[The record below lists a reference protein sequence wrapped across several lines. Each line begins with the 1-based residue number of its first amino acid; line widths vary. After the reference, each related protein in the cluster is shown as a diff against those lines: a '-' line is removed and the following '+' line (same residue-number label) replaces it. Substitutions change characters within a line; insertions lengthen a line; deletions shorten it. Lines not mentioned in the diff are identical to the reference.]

1 MAGNMNQSII
11 NLYDEY
17 THKPLP
23 RREFME
29 RLVTLTGSIA
39 AANGALALL
48 EPNAAMAQTIAADDP
63 RLVTQDGVSIADNAK
78 GYLVRPRQATRKGFV
93 IVVHENR
100 GLNAH
105 IRDVARRVA
114 LGGFVAFAPDYLTPL
129 GGTPDN
135 PDTARDMFS
144 KLPAEAVIDIT
155 KKMIA
160 YGNAHPEG
168 SGKTGIVGFC
178 WGGGVVNRAAVTL
191 PELAAGVVYYGV
203 APDVS
208 KTGDIKA
215 ALMVHLAGL
224 DERVNNTYPP
234 YEAALK
240 AAGKNAV
247 VHRYEGVNHAFNND
261 TSAERF
267 NKAAADLAWERT
279 LTFFTKELAGPRT
292 TG

>member
-1 MAGNMNQSII
+1 MNQSII

-17 THKPLP
+17 THAPLP
-23 RREFME
+23 RRVFME
-29 RLVTLTGSIA
+29 RLVLLTGSIA
-39 AANGALALL
+39 AANTALSML
-48 EPNAAMAQTIAADDP
+48 EPNAALAQTVAPDDP
-63 RLVTQDGVSIADNAK
+63 RLITDAKFTIADGVVGQLS
-78 GYLVRPRQATRKGFV
+78 RPREAARKGFV

-105 IRDVARRVA
+105 IRDVARRMA

-135 PDTARDMFS
+135 PDTARDMFA
-144 KLPAEAVIDIT
+144 KLPADTVMDIT
-155 KKMIA
+155 RKAIA
-160 YGNAHPEG
+160 FGDKHPEG
-168 SGKTGIVGFC
+168 SGKTGMVGFC

-191 PELAAGVVYYGV
+191 PELTAGVVYYGV

-208 KTGDIKA
+208 KTADIKA
-215 ALMVHLAGL
+215 ALIVHLAGL
-224 DERVNNTYPP
+224 DERVNATYPP

-240 AAGKNAV
+240 AAGKNAAI
-247 VHRYEGVNHAFNND
+247 HRYEGVNHAFNND

-279 LTFFTKELAGPRT
+279 LAFFTKELAGPAKA
-292 TG
+292 G